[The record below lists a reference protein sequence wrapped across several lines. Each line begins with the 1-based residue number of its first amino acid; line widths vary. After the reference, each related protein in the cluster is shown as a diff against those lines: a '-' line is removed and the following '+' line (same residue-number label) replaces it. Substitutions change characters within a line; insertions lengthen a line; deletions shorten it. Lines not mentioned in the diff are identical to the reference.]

1 MARLRLPH
9 VRGTLFC
16 LAAGVAFSIS
26 PILIQVAYAHGA
38 AVTGVLAWRYLAA
51 ALLLVGIARR
61 RLLHVPVR
69 AALAAFALGAIVY
82 ALDSA
87 LFFGSLQRTSAPL
100 ASLVHYAH
108 LVLVVGVAAMIGRE
122 RRTRRRVL
130 ALVGIFGGVALV
142 GGAAVNPDMVGV
154 GMALGSAAAYA
165 VYILLSDRLLRDAD
179 PIALAAFLTAGAAT
193 SFFVAGGLLGSLGTV
208 GGPAGLACLGGAALV
223 GSVFAVTSFLKG
235 VRLVGP
241 STASLLVTVEV
252 PVTIALA
259 AVVLKQHLTPAQLA
273 GAGLVV
279 AAIVT
284 MQLRRRPKLRLVPQP
299 VAVPLALEPVEQIA
313 A

>member
-1 MARLRLPH
+1 MARLRAPH
-9 VRGTLFC
+9 FRGTLLC

-26 PILIQVAYAHGA
+26 PILIQVAYSHGA

-51 ALLLVGIARR
+51 AILLVGIAGRKVLR
-61 RLLHVPVR
+61 VPAR
-69 AALAAFALGAIVY
+69 AALGAFVLGAVVY

-87 LFFGSLQRTSAPL
+87 LFYGSLERTSAPL

-122 RRTRRRVL
+122 RLTRRRLL

-142 GGAAVNPDMVGV
+142 GGAAVNPDLVGI

-165 VYILLSDRLLRDAD
+165 VYILLADRLLRDAD
-179 PIALAAFLTAGAAT
+179 PMALAAYLTAGAAT
-193 SFFVAGGLLGSLGTV
+193 SFFVAGGVLGSLGTV
-208 GGPAGLACLGGAALV
+208 GGPTGLVCLVVAALV
-223 GSVFAVTSFLKG
+223 GSVFAVTSFLRG

-252 PVTIALA
+252 PVTIVLA
-259 AVVLKQHLTPAQLA
+259 AVVLKQHLTSPQLA

-279 AAIVT
+279 AAIVG
-284 MQLRRRPKLRLVPQP
+284 MQLRRRPKLRLVSLRQD
-299 VAVPLALEPVEQIA
+299 LESA
-313 A
+313 SANS

>member
-1 MARLRLPH
+1 MARFRAPGL
-9 VRGTLFC
+9 RGTLLS
-16 LAAGVAFSIS
+16 LAAGVAFSVS
-26 PILIQVAYAHGA
+26 PILIQVAYNHGA

-51 ALLLVGIARR
+51 SALLVGIAGRK
-61 RLLHVPVR
+61 LLRVPVR
-69 AALAAFALGAIVY
+69 AALGAFVLGAVVY
-82 ALDSA
+82 AADSA
-87 LFFGSLQRTSAPL
+87 LFFGSLERTSAPL

-122 RRTRRRVL
+122 RLTRRRLV

-142 GGAAVNPDMVGV
+142 GGAATNPDLVGI
-154 GMALGSAAAYA
+154 GMALGSAAAYG

-179 PIALAAFLTAGAAT
+179 PMALAAYLTAGAAT
-193 SFFVAGGLLGSLGTV
+193 SFFVAGGVLGSLGTV
-208 GGPAGLACLGGAALV
+208 GGPTGLVCLVVAALV

-259 AVVLKQHLTPAQLA
+259 AIVLKQHLTPMQLA

-279 AAIVT
+279 AAIVG
-284 MQLRRRPKLRLVPQP
+284 MQLRRRPKLRLVRSPAALP
-299 VAVPLALEPVEQIA
+299 LEGERAEPLAA
-313 A
+313 

>member
-1 MARLRLPH
+1 MARLRAPH
-9 VRGTLFC
+9 FRGTLLC

-26 PILIQVAYAHGA
+26 PILIQVAYSHGA

-51 ALLLVGIARR
+51 AILLVGIAGRKVLR
-61 RLLHVPVR
+61 VPAR
-69 AALAAFALGAIVY
+69 AALGAFVLGAVVY

-87 LFFGSLQRTSAPL
+87 LFYGSLERTSAPL

-122 RRTRRRVL
+122 RLTRRRLL

-142 GGAAVNPDMVGV
+142 GGAAVNPDLIGI

-165 VYILLSDRLLRDAD
+165 VYILLADRLLRDAD
-179 PIALAAFLTAGAAT
+179 PMALAAYLTAGAAT
-193 SFFVAGGLLGSLGTV
+193 SFFVAGGVLGSLGTV
-208 GGPAGLACLGGAALV
+208 GGPTGLVCLVVAALV
-223 GSVFAVTSFLKG
+223 GSVFAVTSFLRG

-252 PVTIALA
+252 PVTIVLA
-259 AVVLKQHLTPAQLA
+259 AVVLKQHLTSPQLA

-279 AAIVT
+279 AAIVG
-284 MQLRRRPKLRLVPQP
+284 MQLRRRPKLRLVSLRQD
-299 VAVPLALEPVEQIA
+299 LESA
-313 A
+313 SANS